1 MILRL
6 IVLALSLF
14 LTPIFAADKIPAIE
28 ISMTVVKVP
37 IIQKSM
43 DEAAD
48 YLKKRTQ
55 ELGIEEITHN
65 LLHKAYQ
72 TQGLANIR
80 RTEIFQFCDAKV
92 AHALIE
98 YDLNFAA
105 LIPCRVGLV
114 EDEQGKAWFVMM
126 NPNIFRAAL
135 TSLPPDIRKSAQIC
149 NHLMKIIGAAPVA
162 FSTNIPSLAL
172 AQAVVKRPL
181 AEDVSR
187 DEAID
192 SLKLRA
198 NDLNLKLVR
207 HHVLTDKYKTP
218 EVSNIKHI
226 EIFQF
231 CDAEVSQKMLQ
242 HDISYLAYMPCRLA
256 FVENKQGK
264 GWFVMTNMDFFI
276 TLGNLPPK
284 LSTSAMGMH
293 HKLMEMIT
301 AGANGDL

>member
-1 MILRL
+1 MRLRL

-14 LTPIFAADKIPAIE
+14 ITPIFAADKIPAID
-28 ISMTVVKVP
+28 IGMTVVKVP
-37 IIQKSM
+37 ITQKSM

-48 YLKKRTQ
+48 YLKKQTQ

-65 LLHKAYQ
+65 LLHKEYKR
-72 TQGLANIR
+72 QGLANIR

-92 AHALIE
+92 AKTLIE
-98 YDLNFAA
+98 YDMNFAA
-105 LIPCRVGLV
+105 LIPCRVGLI
-114 EDEQGKAWFVMM
+114 EDEQGKAWFVMI

-135 TSLPPDIRKSAQIC
+135 TSLPPDIRQSAQIC
-149 NHLMKIIGAAPVA
+149 NRLMKIIGAAPVA
-162 FSTNIPSLAL
+162 FSTKTTLAL
-172 AQAVVKRPL
+172 AQAVVKKPI

-187 DEAID
+187 SEAID

-207 HHVLTDKYKTP
+207 HHVLTDESETP
-218 EVSNIKHI
+218 EGSNIKHV

-231 CDAEVSQKMLQ
+231 CDAKVSQKMLQ
-242 HDISYLAYMPCRLA
+242 HDISYLAYMPCRIVL
-256 FVENKQGK
+256 VENKQGK
-264 GWFVMTNMDFFI
+264 RWFVMTNMDLFI
-276 TLGNLPPK
+276 TLGDFPPQ
-284 LSTSAMGMH
+284 LSASALGMH